1 MREASSMPNDDP
13 TNSGDL
19 AGHVGSIDGL
29 GAAVRA
35 ACPLR
40 IRPHTEAG
48 CCRWDT
54 FLQGFSEAWARR
66 GDLPSDAQWHEAERD
81 WRANST
87 GWEAAQIAK
96 ARERDRAAKAAA
108 KPLVW
113 IGGRAYAEAGSPLA
127 LKYERQKPDGADPDL
142 IG

>member
-1 MREASSMPNDDP
+1 MTHNTMT
-13 TNSGDL
+13 TNSGAAL
-19 AGHVGSIDGL
+19 SSAGL

-40 IRPHTEAG
+40 IRPGTHAG
-48 CCRWDT
+48 CCRWDD

-66 GDLPSDAQWHEAERD
+66 NDTPSEAQWKEAERD

-96 ARERDRAAKAAA
+96 TRERERAARAAA

-113 IGGRAYAEAGSPLA
+113 LGGRNYAEAGSELA
-127 LKYERQKPDGADPDL
+127 IKYGRQKPDGA
-142 IG
+142 

>member
-1 MREASSMPNDDP
+1 MRDDP
-13 TNSGDL
+13 THSADL
-19 AGHVGSIDGL
+19 AGHVRSTEGL

-40 IRPHTEAG
+40 IRPDTEAG

-54 FLQGFSEAWARR
+54 FLQGFSDAWARH
-66 GDLPSDAQWHEAERD
+66 GGLPTDLQWREAKRD

-96 ARERDRAAKAAA
+96 VRERERAAKAAA
-108 KPLVW
+108 KPLIW
-113 IGGRAYAEAGSPLA
+113 LGGRNYAEAGSPLA
-127 LKYERQKPDGADPDL
+127 LKNSTEVEK
-142 IG
+142 

>member
-1 MREASSMPNDDP
+1 MRDDP
-13 TNSGDL
+13 THSADL
-19 AGHVGSIDGL
+19 AGHVRSTEGL

-40 IRPHTEAG
+40 IRPDTEAG

-54 FLQGFSEAWARR
+54 FLQGFSDAWARH
-66 GDLPSDAQWHEAERD
+66 GGLPTDLQWREAERD

-96 ARERDRAAKAAA
+96 AKARERAAKAAA
-108 KPLVW
+108 KPLIW
-113 IGGRAYAEAGSPLA
+113 LGGCNYAEAGSPTA
-127 LKYERQKPDGADPDL
+127 LKYGRQKSGGTDPGL
-142 IG
+142 AG

>member
-1 MREASSMPNDDP
+1 MSKSNPPA
-13 TNSGDL
+13 L
-19 AGHVGSIDGL
+19 VGLSEGL

-40 IRPHTEAG
+40 IRPSTDAG

-66 GDLPSDAQWHEAERD
+66 NDTPSEAQWKEAERD
-81 WRANST
+81 WRDNST

-96 ARERDRAAKAAA
+96 AREHERAEKAAT

-113 IGGRAYAEAGSPLA
+113 LGGRNYAEAGSDLA
-127 LKYERQKPDGADPDL
+127 LKYGRPRPGPAGPNVELTGRGT
-142 IG
+142 